1 MFFSNI
7 DSYSKKKMLILTIIC
22 NIIYVGLLV
31 VGPSIVVGCRYAI
44 FEAAS
49 TRYKLTGVGIILF
62 VILGMYGYVKI
73 KKVIRKLPEV
83 KLSQQRVKFTL
94 EMIFDVLPL
103 VLIIVAAVFTRDNV
117 TKAFDT
123 MLMCLGF
130 FLGAIVFD
138 GLFLKYIDA
147 ENALREK
154 ALMNKEVAKRESLV

>member
-103 VLIIVAAVFTRDNV
+103 VLIIVAAVFARDNV

-130 FLGAIVFD
+130 FLGAILFD